1 MIGSLW
7 IGRRGAPSKEG
18 FDHVGDD
25 GTRLGEVE
33 GGDSRIHLV
42 ETLAAAQ
49 QFGIDRADLVEHLLQ
64 LAEVGEELGDLGI
77 SCIGHVAEL
86 RALAGSS
93 DCGEISL
100 GTVPGGRRRN
110 GSWAGRSACKSPSTN
125 RARSARPEAGRARVG
140 GDACAGLRMLE
151 LASSSD
157 RITSMSDRF
166 RT

>member
-7 IGRRGAPSKEG
+7 VGRRGAPSKEG

-33 GGDSRIHLV
+33 GGDGRIHLI

-49 QFGIDRADLVEHLLQ
+49 QFGIDRADLVERLLQ

-77 SCIGHVAEL
+77 SCIGHVAEP

-100 GTVPGGRRRN
+100 GAVPGAVDAVAVGPAAALVGLDQRAAQYLFDRRQ
-110 GSWAGRSACKSPSTN
+110 A
-125 RARSARPEAGRARVG
+125 AREPVAAFEQGHG
-140 GDACAGLRMLE
+140 
-151 LASSSD
+151 
-157 RITSMSDRF
+157 
-166 RT
+166 

>member
-7 IGRRGAPSKEG
+7 VGRRGAPSKEG

-33 GGDSRIHLV
+33 GGDGRIHLV

-64 LAEVGEELGDLGI
+64 FVEVGEELGDLGI
-77 SCIGHVAEL
+77 SCIGHVAEP
-86 RALAGSS
+86 RAFAGSS

-100 GTVPGGRRRN
+100 GAVTGSVGAVAIGPAATFVGLHQRTAHDLLDRGKAAHELMAALAQRR
-110 GSWAGRSACKSPSTN
+110 G
-125 RARSARPEAGRARVG
+125 
-140 GDACAGLRMLE
+140 
-151 LASSSD
+151 
-157 RITSMSDRF
+157 
-166 RT
+166 

>member
-7 IGRRGAPSKEG
+7 VGRRGAPSKEG

-33 GGDSRIHLV
+33 GGDGRIHLV

-77 SCIGHVAEL
+77 SCIGHVAEP
-86 RALAGSS
+86 RALAASS

-100 GTVPGGRRRN
+100 GAVPGAVDAVAIGP
-110 GSWAGRSACKSPSTN
+110 AA
-125 RARSARPEAGRARVG
+125 ALVG
-140 GDACAGLRMLE
+140 LHQRTTYDLLDRGQAAHE
-151 LASSSD
+151 LAA
-157 RITSMSDRF
+157 TLAQGCG
-166 RT
+166 

>member
-7 IGRRGAPSKEG
+7 VGWRGAPSKEG

-33 GGDSRIHLV
+33 GGDGRIHLV

-64 LAEVGEELGDLGI
+64 FVEVGEELGDLGI
-77 SCIGHVAEL
+77 GCIGHVADP
-86 RALAGSS
+86 RAFASSS

-100 GTVPGGRRRN
+100 GAVTGSVGAVAVGPAATFVGLHQRTAHDLLDRRQAAHELVATLAQGRR
-110 GSWAGRSACKSPSTN
+110 
-125 RARSARPEAGRARVG
+125 
-140 GDACAGLRMLE
+140 
-151 LASSSD
+151 
-157 RITSMSDRF
+157 
-166 RT
+166 